1 VAQQDEVSS
10 VRGVVFD
17 TDILV
22 WYLRGEDRARRFI
35 ETVAY
40 TDRAVSAVTVMEL
53 VQGCRSVAE
62 LKAVRLFVA
71 RNFSSVIHPGE
82 SVSLRAISLLEVY
95 ATAHGLRVV
104 DAIIAAT
111 ALQSGFALA
120 TGNFRHYRA
129 IAALHLVRFR
139 L

>member
-1 VAQQDEVSS
+1 VAQQDEVSPVRS
-10 VRGVVFD
+10 VIFD

-22 WYLRGEDRARRFI
+22 WYLRGEERARRFI
-35 ETVAY
+35 EAVAY
-40 TDRAVSAVTVMEL
+40 TDRAVSALTVMEL
-53 VQGCRSVAE
+53 VQGCRSAAE
-62 LKAVRLFVA
+62 LKAVRLFMT
-71 RNFSSVIHPGE
+71 RNFSLVIHPGE

-129 IAALHLVRFR
+129 IATLDLIRFR
-139 L
+139 P